1 MELTTD
7 DVLRNWVLSDSLN
20 FARFFFKLMN
30 GGKRFVV
37 GKHHRM
43 ICDKLNDVLQGKIKR
58 LIINIAPRY
67 SKTELVSRIFVAAG
81 LAINPA
87 SKFILLSYSGDLSLG
102 SSVAVKD
109 IVKSEEYQRLFNVE
123 IGKGTD
129 TKSQWDTSVGVGV
142 FATSSL
148 G

>member
-43 ICDKLNDVLQGKIKR
+43 ICDKLNDVLKGKI
-58 LIINIAPRY
+58 
-67 SKTELVSRIFVAAG
+67 
-81 LAINPA
+81 
-87 SKFILLSYSGDLSLG
+87 
-102 SSVAVKD
+102 
-109 IVKSEEYQRLFNVE
+109 
-123 IGKGTD
+123 
-129 TKSQWDTSVGVGV
+129 
-142 FATSSL
+142 
-148 G
+148 